1 MERNWTA
8 GSISEAGRVNVG
20 ARAYLK
26 PVMDGAEVISAYER
40 LLEFSSTML
49 EHAREDDWTK
59 LIESEVA
66 YVSEVERLQKH
77 ELDAM
82 LTEQQQEQ
90 KLVFLDTLL
99 KQDKE
104 IRQRLTQRRAELE
117 KMLSTA
123 SKKRKVDNAYLS

>member
-8 GSISEAGRVNVG
+8 SSISEARRVSMG

-26 PVMDGAEVISAYER
+26 PVMDGADVISAYER
-40 LLEFSSTML
+40 LIEFSSTML

-66 YVSEVERLQKH
+66 YVGEVERLQKH
-77 ELDAM
+77 ELDAT

-90 KLVFLDTLL
+90 KLNLL
-99 KQDKE
+99 EILLNQDKE
-104 IRQRLTQRRAELE
+104 IRMRLTQRRTELE
-117 KMLSTA
+117 KMLSSA

>member
-1 MERNWTA
+1 M
-8 GSISEAGRVNVG
+8 G

-26 PVMDGAEVISAYER
+26 PVMDGADVISAYER
-40 LLEFSSTML
+40 LIEFSSTML

-66 YVSEVERLQKH
+66 YVGEVERLQKH
-77 ELDAM
+77 ELDAT

-90 KLVFLDTLL
+90 KLNLL
-99 KQDKE
+99 EILLNQDKE
-104 IRQRLTQRRAELE
+104 IRMRLTQRRTELE
-117 KMLSTA
+117 KMLSSA

>member
-1 MERNWTA
+1 M
-8 GSISEAGRVNVG
+8 G

-26 PVMDGAEVISAYER
+26 PVMDGEEVISAYER
-40 LLEFSSTML
+40 LLKCSSTML

-90 KLVFLDTLL
+90 KLVFLETLL

-104 IRQRLTQRRAELE
+104 IRERLTQRRTELE
-117 KMLSTA
+117 KMLSSA

>member
-1 MERNWTA
+1 MERNWTTS
-8 GSISEAGRVNVG
+8 SISEAGRVKMG

-40 LLEFSSTML
+40 LLQFSSTML

-90 KLVFLDTLL
+90 KLVFLEALL
-99 KQDKE
+99 QQDKE
-104 IRQRLTQRRAELE
+104 IRERLTQRRTELE
-117 KMLSTA
+117 KMLSSA